1 MCTCATQLYSYWPA
15 SPGNMITVGRKLS
28 LSATLSFS
36 LHQSKHICPP
46 SEKFNVSLKRSCTN
60 LGSKFTAT
68 TRLTGLVWWMA
79 KLETIPC
86 QLSVCA
92 AEGPK
97 TLASIVDTTQDNV
110 APENTWISRW
120 TLRSL
125 AVPPPW
131 QDSRWHRERAT
142 PSVELLARSWSI
154 SFRKAQV
161 KAFLTVLHKLAN

>member
-1 MCTCATQLYSYWPA
+1 MPLNYIPTDLPAPVIWSPSVDSFHYLPRYLSRYTNLNTYALHPKSLKSPWKDRVLYS
-15 SPGNMITVGRKLS
+15 
-28 LSATLSFS
+28 
-36 LHQSKHICPP
+36 
-46 SEKFNVSLKRSCTN
+46 

-79 KLETIPC
+79 KLESIPC

-110 APENTWISRW
+110 VPENTWISRW
-120 TLRSL
+120 KLRFL

-131 QDSRWHRERAT
+131 RDSRWHRKRAT
-142 PSVELLARSWSI
+142 SSVELLARSWSI

-161 KAFLTVLHKLAN
+161 MAFLTVLRKLAN